1 MTTELQQKWDAPP
14 RKVGRPKGRKSA
26 GIGEDIKA
34 LAKQLA
40 PEALETLA
48 VIMRDKTVPAAARV
62 SAANSIIERGYGK
75 AVQPSELSGPG
86 GAPVQ
91 LQFIVRRAGEDIVPV
106 RSPVEALP
114 QTEHGD
120 LLDLKPMAVLPA
132 DGPEPVVVNS
142 ESPRPALSVVGKD

>member
-1 MTTELQQKWDAPP
+1 MTEEIQHKWNEPA
-14 RKVGRPKGRKSA
+14 RGRGRPKGSKN
-26 GIGEDIKA
+26 GGVKLDIKV

-40 PEALETLA
+40 PEAIETLA
-48 VIMRDKTVPAAARV
+48 NIMRDKTVPAAARV
-62 SAANSIIERGYGK
+62 AAANSIIDRGYGK
-75 AVQPSELSGPG
+75 ALQPNEHSGPG

-106 RSPVEALP
+106 RSPVEVLP

-142 ESPRPALSVVGKD
+142 ESPRPTLSVVGKE

>member
-86 GAPVQ
+86 GAPVA
-91 LQFIVRRAGEDIVPV
+91 LSFVIRRAGEEILPV
-106 RSPVEALP
+106 TAPVEALP
-114 QTEHGD
+114 PAEEQPTID
-120 LLDLKPMAVLPA
+120 LQPVAV
-132 DGPEPVVVNS
+132 
-142 ESPRPALSVVGKD
+142 RPTLSIVDQA